1 MIMGKKQPSD
11 KEESHLFSLLPKK
24 KRMRHT
30 HRVVH

>member
-1 MIMGKKQPSD
+1 MSKEPEKQEEKKA
-11 KEESHLFSLLPKK
+11 LFLQAPRK

>member
-1 MIMGKKQPSD
+1 MARKQD
-11 KEESHLFSLLPKK
+11 REKEEKQLFSLMPRK

>member
-1 MIMGKKQPSD
+1 MGKKQPEAKD
-11 KEESHLFSLLPKK
+11 EMHLFSLLPKK